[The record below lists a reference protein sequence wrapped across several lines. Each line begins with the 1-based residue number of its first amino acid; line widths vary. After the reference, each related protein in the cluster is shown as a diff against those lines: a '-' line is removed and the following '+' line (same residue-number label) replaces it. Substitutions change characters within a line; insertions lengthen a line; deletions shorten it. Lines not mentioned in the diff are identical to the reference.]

1 MATDQ
6 DTVVGNSPA
15 TVENL
20 AELFSKAGGFEG
32 MRRQKEVSSPE
43 SEEEK
48 KAEEITAPD
57 APKETEEQ
65 ETPETDTEITEIES
79 KSDTTNAV
87 VSEEHKES
95 SKLGRKLKGFE
106 QKHASEVQALNA
118 KIAALEGVITKLVP
132 TATQA
137 ETSLAQTQVDLPEVI
152 STPDDVYNALLANP
166 DVLAKISTIT
176 RAKEEAEQ
184 AAYQNEF
191 RKQYFEM
198 DKLHPELSEDVLATF
213 QEKFNKRLSN
223 DPKRDAVMLYSQALA
238 ETVLKKSAVKTPAL
252 PNRKVADKPPAGPA
266 AKDTAAQGS
275 EKKPVIPKNLDPLTK
290 AWVEHQYKSG
300 KTEEEIASY
309 FT

>member
-1 MATDQ
+1 MATAQ
-6 DTVVGNSPA
+6 DTVAGEQSA

-20 AELFSKAGGFEG
+20 AELYSKAGGFDG

-43 SEEEK
+43 PEEEK
-48 KAEEITAPD
+48 KAEEITEPNAPE
-57 APKETEEQ
+57 ETEEQ
-65 ETPETDTEITEIES
+65 ETLETETEITKTEG
-79 KSDTTNAV
+79 KSDTTSSV

-132 TATQA
+132 TAAQ
-137 ETSLAQTQVDLPEVI
+137 EVVPPAQTQVDLPEVI

-184 AAYQNEF
+184 AKYQNEF

-198 DKLHPELSEDVLATF
+198 DKTHPELSEEVLVTF

-223 DPKRDAVMLYSQALA
+223 DPKRDAQLLYSQALA
-238 ETVLKKSAVKTPAL
+238 ETLAKKLAVKTPAL
-252 PNRKVADKPPAGPA
+252 PNRKVAEKPPAGPA

-275 EKKPVIPKNLDPLTK
+275 ESKPVIPKNLDSLTK
-290 AWVEHQYKSG
+290 NWVEYQRKAG
-300 KTEEEIASY
+300 KTEAEIASY